1 MTMVAKSLLAGI
13 VFAGSLAVLAGLAM
27 SANEAAPEEGD
38 EFEQAALDFVTWC
51 GPCHGRTGI
60 GDGPVA
66 ASLITKPADLTLLK
80 QRAGGEF
87 QAEQVFKRIDGRD
100 FPTAHG
106 TPEMPVWGYWF
117 KQQET
122 AAGLLQEDVVTA
134 EKEVR
139 KRIERLVGYLE
150 TIQK

>member
-1 MTMVAKSLLAGI
+1 MVNRHVSRPIAGGTNDG
-13 VFAGSLAVLAGLAM
+13 ARPARYDYWRTGYGAC
-27 SANEAAPEEGD
+27 
-38 EFEQAALDFVTWC
+38 EQAALDFVTWC
-51 GPCHGRTGI
+51 GPCHGRTGV

-66 ASLITKPADLTLLK
+66 ASLTTKPSDLTLLK

-87 QAEQVFKRIDGRD
+87 QPDEVFKRVDGRD
-100 FPTAHG
+100 FPSAHG

-117 KQQET
+117 KLQET
-122 AAGLLQEDVVTA
+122 AAGLLQEDVQTA

-139 KRIERLVGYLE
+139 KRIQRLVEYLE